1 MPRIFLSPFQKS
13 NKFAANCPL
22 LGSKHEN
29 ACRKDPI
36 MNATMVSPT
45 DMDILR
51 YAFSDDELEIAAEET
66 ALSYTYQTSAYNRC
80 CQ

>member
-1 MPRIFLSPFQKS
+1 
-13 NKFAANCPL
+13 
-22 LGSKHEN
+22 
-29 ACRKDPI
+29 
-36 MNATMVSPT
+36 MNTTMVRPA

-51 YAFSDDELEIAAEET
+51 YAFSDEELEIAAEES

>member
-1 MPRIFLSPFQKS
+1 
-13 NKFAANCPL
+13 
-22 LGSKHEN
+22 
-29 ACRKDPI
+29 
-36 MNATMVSPT
+36 MNATMVRPT
-45 DMDILR
+45 DMDILL

>member
-1 MPRIFLSPFQKS
+1 LLHI
-13 NKFAANCPL
+13 CPL
-22 LGSKHEN
+22 VGQKPEN
-29 ACRKDPI
+29 ACWEDTI
-36 MNATMVSPT
+36 MNSTMVRPT

-51 YAFSDDELEIAAEET
+51 YSFSDEELELAAEET

>member
-1 MPRIFLSPFQKS
+1 MN
-13 NKFAANCPL
+13 NKFAAICHLIGQKPQ
-22 LGSKHEN
+22 N
-29 ACRKDPI
+29 ACREDRI
-36 MNATMVSPT
+36 MTATMVSPT

-51 YAFSDDELEIAAEET
+51 YAFSDEELEIAAEET

>member
-1 MPRIFLSPFQKS
+1 
-13 NKFAANCPL
+13 
-22 LGSKHEN
+22 
-29 ACRKDPI
+29 

-51 YAFSDDELEIAAEET
+51 YNFSDEELEIAAEES